1 MKARL
6 LKRPEI
12 TQPPAPTQPLPP
24 AQNPKP
30 TVEEDSPDELSMI
43 AELKDRAEEEA
54 GAVHFN
60 WPGMIMRSHIDEISN
75 FEQ

>member
-43 AELKDRAEEEA
+43 AELKAKIVLKKKLGQSTSTGPA
-54 GAVHFN
+54 
-60 WPGMIMRSHIDEISN
+60 
-75 FEQ
+75 